1 MDIREKVNE
10 KITEYRMKKAKERL
24 HNRKER
30 RTKEERI
37 RELRKKYV
45 IGGGVVLLLILV
57 IVLAVSLKG
66 KGKDAESANAKGTDK
81 TSTEPADGQS
91 AGGEGSEDADKE
103 RLKDVSL
110 TISAA
115 GDCTLGTDEFF
126 DWSAS
131 LPAKYEETGDPAYFF
146 KNVQPIFA
154 ADDLT
159 IINFEG
165 TLTESEDRQDKQFA
179 FKAEPSYAKIV
190 TAGAIEA
197 ANLANNHSHDYGDQS
212 YTDTMTNLEAEGIT
226 TFGYDRTAVADV
238 KGVKVGLLGT
248 YVLAEGLEIK
258 DSMIANINSLREQGA
273 DLIIASFHWG
283 TEKSYEPDEVQI
295 ELAHAAIDN
304 GADLVL
310 GHHPHVLEGIEVYK
324 GKNIVYS
331 LGNFCFGGNSSPS
344 DMNTIIFQQTF
355 TFKDGKLAEDNT
367 TNIIPCSISSAD
379 GYNNYQPTPAEG
391 ELKDDILSRLA
402 EYNSMI
408 PGNNGSSG
416 DEESSSESD
425 TGEEE

>member
-1 MDIREKVNE
+1 MDIREKINE
-10 KITEYRMKKAKERL
+10 KLTEYRMKKAKERL
-24 HNRKER
+24 HSRKER
-30 RTKEERI
+30 ITREERV
-37 RELRKKYV
+37 RELRKKLM
-45 IGGGVVLLLILV
+45 ISGGAALLLIFV
-57 IVLAVSLKG
+57 VVLAVSLKG
-66 KGKDAESANAKGTDK
+66 KGKDAETASAKGADK
-81 TSTEPADGQS
+81 SGAESADGQGESGES
-91 AGGEGSEDADKE
+91 AGKE
-103 RLKDVSL
+103 ALKDVSL

-126 DWSAS
+126 DWSSS
-131 LPAKYEETGDPAYFF
+131 LPAKYDETGDPAYFF

-179 FKAEPSYAKIV
+179 FKADPSYAKIV
-190 TAGAIEA
+190 TAGAVEA

-212 YTDTMTNLEAEGIT
+212 YTDTMNNLEAEGIT
-226 TFGYDRTAVADV
+226 TFGYDRTAVMDV

-248 YVLAEGLEIK
+248 YVLAEGIEIK
-258 DSMIANINSLREQGA
+258 DSMIANINSLKEQGA

-283 TEKSYEPDEVQI
+283 EEKAYQPDEVQI
-295 ELAHAAIDN
+295 ELAHAAIDS

-331 LGNFCFGGNSSPS
+331 LGNFCFGGNSYPS
-344 DMNTIIFQQTF
+344 DMNTMIFQQTF
-355 TFKDGKLAEDNT
+355 TFKDGKLAEDNA
-367 TNIIPCSISSAD
+367 TNIIPCSVSSAD
-379 GYNNYQPTPAEG
+379 DYNNYQPTPAEG
-391 ELKDDILSRLA
+391 ELKDDILSKLA

-408 PGNNGSSG
+408 PGNNGNSGSG
-416 DEESSSESD
+416 DEGSSDETD